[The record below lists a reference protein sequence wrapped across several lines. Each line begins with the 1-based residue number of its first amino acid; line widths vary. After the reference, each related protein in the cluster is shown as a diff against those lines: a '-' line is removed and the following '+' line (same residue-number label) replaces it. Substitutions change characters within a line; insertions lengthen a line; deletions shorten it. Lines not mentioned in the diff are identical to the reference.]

1 MHDDALCVADLL
13 AQASAQLAAARGL
26 NTREARLEA
35 RVLAAFAWDVS
46 AAWLIAHDRDPVPP
60 ERLNRFSP
68 LLARRLAG
76 EPVAYLT
83 GTREFYG
90 RSFRVTPDVLIPR
103 PDTELL
109 VERALAWLPPGR
121 SADLLDLGTG
131 SGCIAVTLALENPLA
146 RVVAVDQ
153 SAAALAVA
161 RHNARALDAAVEW
174 LHSNWYSGLTGRRF
188 DAIVSNPPYVAA
200 ADPHL
205 TQGDVHHEPRAAL
218 AAGPTGLD
226 ALDALIRD
234 APAHLKPAG
243 ILLLEHGFEQAAAVQ
258 ARLRQ
263 SGFVDLHTWSDL
275 AGHPRVT
282 GGRVSE

>member
-1 MHDDALCVADLL
+1 MARVSALLDAAT
-13 AQASAQLAAARGL
+13 ARLAASLGL
-26 NTREARLEA
+26 DTRDARLDA
-35 RVLAAFAWDVS
+35 RVLAAHTWNVS
-46 AAWLIAHDRDPVPP
+46 HAWLIAHDRDPISPAAHSHYLHFI
-60 ERLNRFSP
+60 ERR
-68 LLARRLAG
+68 AAG

-109 VERALAWLPPGR
+109 VERTLAWLPPGQPV
-121 SADLLDLGTG
+121 DLLDLGTG
-131 SGCIAVTLALENPLA
+131 SGCIAITLARENPHA

-161 RHNARALDAAVEW
+161 RHNARALGAAVEW
-174 LHSNWYSGLTGRRF
+174 LHSDWYSGLAGRRF

-205 TQGDVHHEPRAAL
+205 THGDVRHEPRAAL
-218 AAGPTGLD
+218 AAGPAGLD